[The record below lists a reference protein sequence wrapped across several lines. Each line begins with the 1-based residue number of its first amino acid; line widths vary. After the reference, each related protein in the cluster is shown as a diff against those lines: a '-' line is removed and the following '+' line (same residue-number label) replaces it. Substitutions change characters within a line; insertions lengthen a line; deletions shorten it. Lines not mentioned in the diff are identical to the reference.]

1 MSHTQ
6 SKRAGLVGNRCRTPR
21 WTLGDVIDF
30 EEAEQRALESR
41 DAVSDLHEDRRAL
54 LEVCPMQ
61 EVSQERR
68 PTLFRAWLDV
78 VRIRDS
84 RLFGAGV
91 DSVFGV
97 LNIASWVIGL
107 VLGGFAV
114 PAYLAYNGEKPI
126 NITVVFFGL
135 IVVPWVITF
144 GSIFFSIWLRGTSVK
159 GGIGSRLAFLFSR
172 FSREWKESWKEFT
185 RVLKQHGRRITDISG
200 WLFFSFTQ
208 QIACG
213 FGLGALGS
221 ILFHVTAVDL
231 AFGWEST
238 LNVGAELMHGLATVI
253 ASPWAWFWGS
263 GVPTLDQVRESRFSY
278 LSGMETVSVSAT
290 RSWWPFLVGCLVF
303 YVVVPRVALSAAAHW
318 MFTWRLASLDFTR
331 TQDAALM
338 RRLRGPRFQTE
349 EPSRTGHLGGTAEGH
364 VLSFSKNGS
373 WNLLIGEGL
382 GYEEE
387 YVQKQ
392 VENVL
397 HGTIQR
403 VTRIEVD
410 YADGNGQVLKSL
422 ASSESGV
429 VVAIP
434 ADTNPVDAIAD
445 TLHVFNEA
453 SPSKDNVIVL
463 FGPEQQRQDLW
474 RRWLREKQLDFDVVG
489 VPE

>member
-6 SKRAGLVGNRCRTPR
+6 SKRAGLVGNRCRTPG

-30 EEAEQRALESR
+30 EEAEQRALASR
-41 DAVSDLHEDRRAL
+41 DGESELHEDRRAL
-54 LEVCPMQ
+54 LEVLPMQ
-61 EVSQERR
+61 EVSQHRR
-68 PTLFRAWLDV
+68 ATLFRAWLDV

-91 DSVFGV
+91 DRVFGV

-107 VLGGFAV
+107 ALGGFAV

-144 GSIFFSIWLRGTSVK
+144 GSMFFSIWLRGTSVK
-159 GGIGSRLAFLFSR
+159 GGVGSTLAFLFSR

-185 RVLKQHGRRITDISG
+185 RVLKQHGRRITNISS

-238 LNVGAELMHGLATVI
+238 LNVGAELMHGLATFI
-253 ASPWAWFWGS
+253 ATPWAWFCGS
-263 GVPTLDQVRESRFSY
+263 GVPTLDQIRESRFSY
-278 LSGMETVSVSAT
+278 LSGMETISVSAT

-303 YVVVPRVALSAAAHW
+303 YVVVPRVALSAVAHW
-318 MFTWRLASLDFTR
+318 MFSWRLASLDFSR
-331 TQDAALM
+331 TQDLALM

-349 EPSRTGHLGGTAEGH
+349 EPSRTGHLGGTADGH
-364 VLSFSKNGS
+364 VLSFSKDGL

-387 YVQKQ
+387 YVQKH

-410 YADGNGQVLKSL
+410 YADGNRQVLKSL
-422 ASSESGV
+422 ASSEDGV

-434 ADTNPVDAIAD
+434 ADTNPVDAIAG
-445 TLHVFNEA
+445 TLQAFHEA
-453 SPSKDNVIVL
+453 SPSQDNVIVL